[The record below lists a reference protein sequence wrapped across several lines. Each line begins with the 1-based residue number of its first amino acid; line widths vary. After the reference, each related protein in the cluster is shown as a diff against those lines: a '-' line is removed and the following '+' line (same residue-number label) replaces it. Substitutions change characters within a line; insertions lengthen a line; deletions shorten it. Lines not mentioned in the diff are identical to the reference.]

1 VKRRT
6 FVVLGLILSGL
17 LCAAA
22 TVYLVAVGARLDTQ
36 VTPLSET
43 EAYLAGGA
51 LIVGV
56 LGMALSLGLVL
67 RPVAPARGEHGAGL
81 MPPD

>member
-6 FVVLGLILSGL
+6 FVLLGLILSGL
-17 LCAAA
+17 LCATA

-36 VTPLSET
+36 VTPLSQTET
-43 EAYLAGGA
+43 YLTGGA

-56 LGMALSLGLVL
+56 LGMAVTLGLVL
-67 RPVAPARGEHGAGL
+67 RPVAPTRGEHGAAL
-81 MPPD
+81 MPPE